1 MNVNTATFY
10 TKPSSLSSTLYI
22 VLCIHANQK
31 RLNNEIAS
39 KKKQHTLVILYLD
52 ALHTDHMTSGA
63 ECVKTVWST
72 DIKVKHDLIIRT
84 IELVFWLLFFHFKTE
99 INMFTQIRPEA
110 CHRTPSFSLQE
121 SSLSE

>member
-52 ALHTDHMTSGA
+52 ALHTDRSHDIWGRMC
-63 ECVKTVWST
+63 EDCVV
-72 DIKVKHDLIIRT
+72 
-84 IELVFWLLFFHFKTE
+84 
-99 INMFTQIRPEA
+99 
-110 CHRTPSFSLQE
+110 HRHKGET
-121 SSLSE
+121 